1 MAHRIYLYNY
11 DQKTNQSFDTYLGEW
26 NYEIPIL
33 LYPLIAE
40 DIRVEGVEFF
50 SHKEQGIVQLRY
62 FFNLLAD
69 TYQLHYKKLTTNPL
83 TKCLSFWKHC
93 LMIPS
98 Y

>member
-62 FFNLLAD
+62 FSIYWLIPINCIIKSLLR
-69 TYQLHYKKLTTNPL
+69 TR
-83 TKCLSFWKHC
+83 
-93 LMIPS
+93 
-98 Y
+98 

>member
-26 NYEIPIL
+26 NYEIPLL

-50 SHKEQGIVQLRY
+50 SNKEQGIVQLRY
-62 FFNLLAD
+62 FSIYWPIPISYII
-69 TYQLHYKKLTTNPL
+69 TKPTTNLL

-93 LMIPS
+93 LLTPL